1 MNETTKHVVPKL
13 ESKKKVAVQLT
24 SALVLSSSVGTV
36 AYAYT
41 NDTVTLKIDG
51 NSEVIH
57 THAITVSD
65 LLQEKEIVLTEH
77 DRVYPALTEKIQ
89 NNMKII
95 IQKAKLHTVKI
106 DDITH
111 IVWSTAKT
119 VEELLKDKQ
128 MEITKYDSVTPAL
141 DAPIENNEVIKI
153 EKAFPILLQ
162 DGTKDMQVWST
173 SITVA
178 NVLENQHI
186 LLGEFDRVE
195 PSLDQKI
202 NRNTTVKVIRVEKT
216 EETIEQNTNFAVVKK
231 QDSSLLAGEERVLQE
246 GERGKVAKT
255 FEVVK
260 ENGVEVSRNVTKEV
274 MLKES
279 TDQIVVV
286 GTKQPAKAVGLSN
299 NEMVTASE
307 YYVEATAYS
316 PFCDGC
322 EGISA
327 GGYNYRANPNM
338 ALIAV
343 DPRIIPLGTKVWVE
357 GYGYA
362 IAGDT
367 GGAIKGNR
375 IDVLLPTEAAAN
387 EWGRK
392 RVKIRILR

>member
-1 MNETTKHVVPKL
+1 MNETTKYVVPKL
-13 ESKKKVAVQLT
+13 ESKKNVAVQLT

-41 NDTVTLKIDG
+41 NDTVTLEIDG
-51 NSEVIH
+51 NTEVIH
-57 THAITVSD
+57 THAITVKE
-65 LLQEKEIVLTEH
+65 LLQEKKIVLTEN
-77 DRVYPALTEKIQ
+77 DRIYPAPNEKIQ
-89 NNMKII
+89 NNMKIK

-141 DAPIENNEVIKI
+141 ESPIENNEVIKI

-186 LLGEFDRVE
+186 QLGEFDRVE

-202 NRNTTVKVIRVEKT
+202 NRNTTVKVIRVEKS

-231 QDSSLLAGEERVLQE
+231 KDSSLPIGKERVLQE
-246 GERGKVAKT
+246 GEGGKVAKT

-274 MLKES
+274 TLKES

-286 GTKQPAKAVGLSN
+286 GTKQPAKAAGPSN

-307 YYVEATAYS
+307 FYVEATAYS
-316 PFCDGC
+316 PFCEGC
-322 EGISA
+322 EGVSA